1 MPSFRSFFRSRSPR
15 VHAPITDRSLIAEIE
30 TAYPGFVEF
39 LIRRFKLSA
48 VDAQITLAQFSTER
62 SLPPLVLLA
71 EFQVSGRIGNIK
83 MISAIDVRNRLHE
96 FEVIDV
102 RESWERPYGSIPG
115 SKPFTSVLLNEI
127 TFQWPRVTPILTYC
141 HFGVRSLD
149 AAATLS
155 EKGFQNVWVLEGG
168 IDAWAQI
175 DRSIRRYEHAWC

>member
-1 MPSFRSFFRSRSPR
+1 
-15 VHAPITDRSLIAEIE
+15 
-30 TAYPGFVEF
+30 
-39 LIRRFKLSA
+39 
-48 VDAQITLAQFSTER
+48 
-62 SLPPLVLLA
+62 
-71 EFQVSGRIGNIK
+71 